1 MEVKWYNEYSRQ
13 FMEQGYLI
21 PGQTIENRIQIIG
34 DNAER
39 ILKRMCIKEEDKNI
53 FDGYSQKLQS
63 YISKGWVS
71 LSTPIWCN
79 FGNKRGLPISCFGS
93 YIGDSIDEIY
103 DTVKE
108 IATMSKNSGGTS
120 GYFGDVRGRGS
131 VIKDNG
137 TSNGTKPF
145 LSAFQNTV
153 TVVSQGTA
161 RRGYFSGY
169 QDIFHPDFEEWL
181 NIRAE
186 GDEIQHITWG
196 ACIPTWWIEQMRA
209 GDTDKRALWAKVV
222 QKRFETGLPY
232 IFFTDNSNNHI
243 STPEVYRGKGRIKAS
258 NMCAEI
264 NLPSNIEESFVCD
277 LSSINDYY
285 FDDYKDT
292 DLIETVTYFLDAV
305 MEEFIEKASESKS
318 LEKAVRFAI
327 NHRALGIGRLGYHSY
342 LQSKMLAFES
352 LGARNINIAIQK
364 NISEKFLIASKR
376 MAELFGECKE
386 TLDLGRRNTC
396 GQAIAPTTSSAFI
409 LEQISQST
417 ETWMANFM
425 IKQLAK
431 GKYVI
436 RNRELEKLL
445 TTKEKNTDE
454 VWDSIMKQQGSVLH
468 LDFLTDDEKSVF
480 KTAREVSQEEV
491 IIQAAH
497 RQKYIDQGQSLNLFI
512 TSDTTAKEVSQLM
525 LKAHDLG
532 IKSLYYQ
539 HNTSAASDFAKKFN
553 NCLSCE

>member
-1 MEVKWYNEYSRQ
+1 
-13 FMEQGYLI
+13 MEQGYLI

-34 DNAER
+34 DNAEK
-39 ILKRMCIKEEDKNI
+39 ILKAMCLNEEDKSN

-63 YISKGWVS
+63 YIAKGWVS

-131 VIKDNG
+131 VITDNG

-169 QDIFHPDFEEWL
+169 QDIFHPDIEEWL

-186 GDEIQHITWG
+186 GDEIQHITYG
-196 ACIPTWWIEQMRA
+196 VCIPTWWIEQMKA
-209 GDTDKRALWAKVV
+209 GDADKRVLWAKIV

-232 IFFTDNSNNHI
+232 IFFSDNANNHS
-243 STPEVYRGKGRIKAS
+243 STPEVYKGKGRIKAS
-258 NMCAEI
+258 NMCTEVM
-264 NLPSNIEESFVCD
+264 LPSNKDESFVCD

-285 FDDYKDT
+285 YDEYKET

-305 MEEFIEKASESKS
+305 MEEFITKASE
-318 LEKAVRFAI
+318 LPALHKAVKFAK
-327 NHRALGIGRLGYHSY
+327 NHRALGIGRLGYHSF

-352 LGARNINIAIQK
+352 LEARNLNIAIQK
-364 NISEKFLIASKR
+364 NIQEKSLQASMK

-386 TLDLGRRNTC
+386 TLLLGRRNTTT
-396 GQAIAPTTSSAFI
+396 QSIAPTTSSAFI
-409 LEQISQST
+409 LDQVSQST
-417 ETWMANFM
+417 ETWLANVI

-431 GKYVI
+431 GKFVI
-436 RNRELEKLL
+436 KNKELEKLL
-445 TTKEKNTDE
+445 ISKEQNTDE
-454 VWDSIMKQQGSVLH
+454 VWESIMKQQGSVLH
-468 LDFLTDDEKSVF
+468 LDFLTDEEKSVF
-480 KTAREVSQEEV
+480 KTAREISQEE
-491 IIQAAH
+491 IILQAAH

-532 IKSLYYQ
+532 LKSLYYQ
-539 HNTSAASDFAKKFN
+539 HNTSAASEFAKKFN
-553 NCLSCE
+553 NCISCE